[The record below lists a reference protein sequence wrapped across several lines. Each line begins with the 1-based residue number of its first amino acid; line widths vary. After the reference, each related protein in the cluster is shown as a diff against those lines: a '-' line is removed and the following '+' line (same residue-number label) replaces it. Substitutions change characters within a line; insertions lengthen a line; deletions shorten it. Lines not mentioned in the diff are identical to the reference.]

1 MSGVGVVDVEFELR
15 AGIATEIGARVGV
28 GPAGLVA
35 STFSPT
41 GFPPGALVP
50 FKGAKG
56 SYVGYASDWL
66 EVEQEEIRSV
76 ISKT

>member
-1 MSGVGVVDVEFELR
+1 MSGVGVVNVEFDLR

-35 STFSPT
+35 RTFSPT
-41 GFPPGALVP
+41 GIAPGALVP

-56 SYVGYASDWL
+56 S
-66 EVEQEEIRSV
+66 
-76 ISKT
+76 

>member
-1 MSGVGVVDVEFELR
+1 MSGVGVVNVEFDLR

-35 STFSPT
+35 RTFSPT
-41 GFPPGALVP
+41 GIAPGTLVP

-56 SYVGYASDWL
+56 S
-66 EVEQEEIRSV
+66 
-76 ISKT
+76 